1 MSSSVSINKSFIH
14 HAPPPTLCFIMRR
27 GCAHVAFCWLG
38 PKFRFSNLSFVYS
51 RLALAAFDFYFFQSH
66 ITHHCFCT
74 LHLYITVVK
83 PQLSLVRTR
92 RAHAKRG
99 RKHAGS
105 STSANGMRCKSH
117 SVLSLRVCLWLQVL
131 SFYLPTFHV
140 ERVCVILCIRSQ
152 RCTSWWRL

>member
-14 HAPPPTLCFIMRR
+14 HAPPYFMLHHASWECACCFLLAWPKISIFKPVICIFPS
-27 GCAHVAFCWLG
+27 CASSV
-38 PKFRFSNLSFVYS
+38 
-51 RLALAAFDFYFFQSH
+51 RLLFFQSH

-83 PQLSLVRTR
+83 SQLSLVRTQ
-92 RAHAKRG
+92 RAPTKWG
-99 RKHAGS
+99 RIHAGS
-105 STSANGMRCKSH
+105 SMSGNGMWYKSH

-131 SFYLPTFHV
+131 FFYLLTIHA